1 MGGKQME
8 GDNRQ
13 RRGKAREARRRGHLA
28 SEEAVTTGASK
39 QRHHLPDDEDH
50 VEKIETIREGK
61 QDVIRENT
69 PEVRPRSR
77 PRGD

>member
-1 MGGKQME
+1 MAGKQME

-13 RRGKAREARRRGHLA
+13 RRGKARRARGRGRLP
-28 SEEAVTTGASK
+28 SEEGVTTGASK
-39 QRHHLPDDEDH
+39 QRHHLRDDVDH

-61 QDVIRENT
+61 QAVIRENT

-77 PRGD
+77 PTVD